1 MPPKV
6 ADKLTDAEKKKIK
19 QANKAKANPNK
30 ADEKAK
36 INMKRRIARGQITD
50 PSLVTESKDKKDKK
64 DPKDTSVEDEP
75 LSVVK
80 KTVKRTDAEKDE
92 RMRLKILAIENAL
105 KEKQRLEAKQ
115 RMQNM
120 LYKQPCVNDNEVT
133 SETQPCGDD
142 KEVTSET
149 QPCGDDKE
157 V

>member
-19 QANKAKANPNK
+19 HANKAKANPLK
-30 ADEKAK
+30 TEEKAK
-36 INMKRRIARGQITD
+36 INLKRRIARGQITD

-64 DPKDTSVEDEP
+64 DPKDTPDEDES

-92 RMRLKILAIENAL
+92 RLRLKILAVENAL

-115 RMQNM
+115 RIHGM
-120 LYKQPCVNDNEVT
+120 LEKQPCVNDNDQDI
-133 SETQPCGDD
+133 SETQPCVN
-142 KEVTSET
+142 E
-149 QPCGDDKE
+149 
-157 V
+157 